1 MLLEIDLLQ
10 IMSMAALPVESIRD
24 GGSVIHLLRLCNYSP
39 LAMNCLRI
47 STNFAPWEL
56 VRSSD
61 SNLYRRMLLRY
72 SEQYDWKLNIEL
84 EHIFYSLQLRYLG
97 KLK

>member
-1 MLLEIDLLQ
+1 MLLEIDSLQ
-10 IMSMAALPVESIRD
+10 IISMAAVPDESIRD
-24 GGSVIHLLRLCNYSP
+24 GGPVIHLLRLCNYSP

-47 STNFAPWEL
+47 STNFAPWEH
-56 VRSSD
+56 VRLSD

-72 SEQYDWKLNIEL
+72 SEQYDWELNIEL
-84 EHIFYSLQLRYLG
+84 EHIFYLLQLRYFG